1 MAFTPKSYHEYTI
14 EDDDEFR
21 RQHEDEIEN
30 RREGLRGNLYVE
42 FIHVSCRSS
51 QFRANR
57 NYLGFILYE
66 YDGKTEWRLNGRKCK
81 SGYLCIVDED
91 TVNEVGIAGTAHAK
105 AYYHIFGEVPNR
117 DKLVASGF
125 AYQQRQW
132 KQTSGTFNS
141 IWNSYTVDNPRTG
154 VTEMDHIVDAINNWK
169 NGGCQNHRVN
179 MVIKRKR

>member
-1 MAFTPKSYHEYTI
+1 MNIISHNSKKKVQKENCQIGNEWYN
-14 EDDDEFR
+14 EFSI
-21 RQHEDEIEN
+21 Q
-30 RREGLRGNLYVE
+30 
-42 FIHVSCRSS
+42 
-51 QFRANR
+51 
-57 NYLGFILYE
+57 
-66 YDGKTEWRLNGRKCK
+66 
-81 SGYLCIVDED
+81 
-91 TVNEVGIAGTAHAK
+91 